1 MRVLSQGCQI
11 FGGRFINNESLW
23 TPFRRSA
30 KQKLRRHTEGTTVFS
45 FFRIQFSIVNKTM
58 GAQQSVQLSCLVD
71 KLTQSPGEAVKGKVI
86 LKVEGQALT
95 SFEGVTITLA
105 GQEYM
110 LVDGQL
116 MRQSIG
122 KIKIQKD
129 VTNFYKRFPKGTVP
143 EGEHEFPFELTLPEE
158 DLTDDEDDDD
168 TVPSLTHAHSR
179 NSSLSS
185 AVSGVSTLDLSR
197 SSTTSYAS
205 VMSTGSTVSRQIK
218 YKLRASLKRKKNVGI
233 TVDTNHWCEAQI
245 VDSHR

>member
-1 MRVLSQGCQI
+1 
-11 FGGRFINNESLW
+11 
-23 TPFRRSA
+23 
-30 KQKLRRHTEGTTVFS
+30 
-45 FFRIQFSIVNKTM
+45 M

-71 KLTQSPGEAVKGKVI
+71 KLTQSPGEAVKGKVF

-158 DLTDDEDDDD
+158 DLTDDEDDEDDDD